1 MISEER
7 LVTSSVI
14 NKWNQKRIANS
25 GKHKDLGAMRND
37 TRRLLEEFYAP
48 SIERLATLLHDDR
61 FKTMRL

>member
-1 MISEER
+1 M
-7 LVTSSVI
+7 TSDVI
-14 NKWNQKRIANS
+14 RKWNAKRIYNS
-25 GKHKDLGAMRND
+25 GTQYKKVGAMRND